1 MEKKRRP
8 QKISE
13 EFKLSVIRDYY
24 SSGMS
29 QYACAR
35 KYQLSSLSLLPSWL
49 KKYGPKIKPLSLPSE
64 PTNEEEMSNRS
75 KESYREENAALK
87 KRVRELEKALSFS
100 RMETEVR
107 DLLITRAEEYFKIP
121 IRKKS
126 GAEQ

>member
-1 MEKKRRP
+1 
-8 QKISE
+8 
-13 EFKLSVIRDYY
+13 
-24 SSGMS
+24 
-29 QYACAR
+29 
-35 KYQLSSLSLLPSWL
+35 
-49 KKYGPKIKPLSLPSE
+49 
-64 PTNEEEMSNRS
+64 MSNRS

-100 RMETEVR
+100 RMETEAR